1 MDGGPDSKTLT
12 TCPLIF
18 SGRHLF
24 INANAEF
31 GELRVEVISL
41 GEKTLVP
48 FTHKD
53 CRPIRVNSCCQQ
65 VTWRGTEDLA
75 PVRGKPVRLRFHARN
90 TQLFSFWISHD
101 KSGASH
107 GYVAGGG
114 PGFTG
119 PTDTVGLNKL

>member
-1 MDGGPDSKTLT
+1 MDAGQDSKTLT

-24 INANAEF
+24 VNADAES

-41 GEKTLVP
+41 GEKPLVP
-48 FTHKD
+48 FTYKD
-53 CRPIRVNSCCQQ
+53 CQPIRVNSCCQQ
-65 VTWRGTEDLA
+65 VTWRGGEDLA
-75 PVRGKPVRLRFHARN
+75 RVRETPIRLRFHATN

-101 KSGASH
+101 KSGASR

-119 PTDTVGLNKL
+119 LTDTVGLNKF